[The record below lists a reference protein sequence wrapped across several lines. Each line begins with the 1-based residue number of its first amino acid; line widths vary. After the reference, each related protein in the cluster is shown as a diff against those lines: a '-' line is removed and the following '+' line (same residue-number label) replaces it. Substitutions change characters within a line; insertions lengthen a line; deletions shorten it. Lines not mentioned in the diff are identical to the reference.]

1 MRLLMIQARVVLS
14 DNHAPSV
21 VTWDAASALP
31 YPTANGAAPNGAP
44 PRMAPPTRARA
55 STRRPSPSRRV
66 LTVVDRWRYDGRW
79 WEERELH
86 RDYYLLELDGGTHL
100 ELFREGGAWWAA
112 RASD

>member
-14 DNHAPSV
+14 EDHAPSV
-21 VTWDAASALP
+21 VTWDAVGALP
-31 YPTANGAAPNGAP
+31 YPAPNGAP
-44 PRMAPPTRARA
+44 ARSTPPTRVRTSARRA
-55 STRRPSPSRRV
+55 SPGRRV

-79 WEERELH
+79 WEAREMH

-100 ELFREGGAWWAA
+100 ELFREGEEWWAA

>member
-14 DNHAPSV
+14 ENHAPSV
-21 VTWDAASALP
+21 VTWDATSALP
-31 YPTANGAAPNGAP
+31 YPAPHGTP
-44 PRMAPPTRARA
+44 PRPTPRARVRGSA
-55 STRRPSPSRRV
+55 RRPSPSRRV

-79 WEERELH
+79 WEARELH

-100 ELFREGGAWWAA
+100 ELFREGEEWWAA